1 MATVINTFPDR
12 RAELL
17 GKGLG
22 ALVGNV
28 LEARRKREEDKRRK
42 EALSRA
48 ADLTKE
54 IAQGSTWSSGSR
66 VYWYNS

>member
-17 GKGLG
+17 GGGLG

-54 IAQGSTWSSGSR
+54 LAHVLYLLLFVS
-66 VYWYNS
+66 VVFLP